1 MDKIASQFQNF
12 KVQLHPPCTVKN
24 TFLNVPEENVSS
36 DEELYTPF
44 ERCNMSAPP
53 VLQDP
58 AYVRTDSSAACDYF
72 MRLPGPCSH
81 IVQVSFPELT
91 EEGPRR
97 MGVQAQG
104 QSSKEVEVQ
113 KNPSCLDDLEPRPG
127 VQPMKSKGSAGHPDT
142 CKECTFYFFSA
153 AGCRNGADCCFCHEF
168 HPRKNSKKNR
178 RIMRTLQTRESHD
191 DGKEGKEISKEVSK
205 DVCKDIEE
213 LPPPKPEAVRE
224 AKVQEKTEVKAEESK
239 GVAVD
244 VQQQLSVGG
253 DGMLRVTYSS
263 EDSAADSSAPVALTL
278 IAGVRT
284 CLRPKVIYASP
295 EGQRCLEPTLAFVVQ
310 PALPSGLTLDAKTGI
325 ISGTPENT
333 SSKAGVHIVTVKVPA
348 QGYGGIALGDVPLT
362 SCKLFVTVRPL
373 QNFTMMKSA
382 GSEVVLV
389 SASDQ

>member
-12 KVQLHPPCTVKN
+12 QVQQFPPCTVKN
-24 TFLNVPEENVSS
+24 TFLNVPEENESS

-58 AYVRTDSSAACDYF
+58 AYVRTDGSAACDYY
-72 MRLPGPCSH
+72 MRIPGPCSH
-81 IVQVSFPELT
+81 IVQVSFPE
-91 EEGPRR
+91 EGPRR
-97 MGVQAQG
+97 MGVAQG
-104 QSSKEVEVQ
+104 KSSKEVEVQ
-113 KNPSCLDDLEPRPG
+113 KTPPGSDELEPRPG
-127 VQPMKSKGSAGHPDT
+127 VQPMKSKGSIGHPDT

-191 DGKEGKEISKEVSK
+191 DGKEGKEALK
-205 DVCKDIEE
+205 DICKDIEE
-213 LPPPKPEAVRE
+213 LPPSKPEA
-224 AKVQEKTEVKAEESK
+224 KVVDKTELKTEESK
-239 GVAVD
+239 GVAVEA
-244 VQQQLSVGG
+244 QQQMSVGG
-253 DGMLRVTYSS
+253 HGMLRVTYSS
-263 EDSAADSSAPVALTL
+263 EDSEADSAPVALTL
-278 IAGVRT
+278 IAGVQT
-284 CLRPKVIYASP
+284 CLRPKVTYASP

-310 PALPSGLTLDAKTGI
+310 PALPSGLILDAKTGI
-325 ISGTPENT
+325 ISGTPENI

-348 QGYGGIALGDVPLT
+348 KGYGGIALGDVPLS

-389 SASDQ
+389 SGSDQ

>member
-1 MDKIASQFQNF
+1 MDQIQFQNF
-12 KVQLHPPCTVKN
+12 KVQFPPSCTVKN

-58 AYVRTDSSAACDYF
+58 AYVRTDGSTACDYY
-72 MRLPGPCSH
+72 MRLPGPGSH
-81 IVQVSFPELT
+81 ILQVSFPEQLT

-97 MGVQAQG
+97 MLSGVPG

-113 KNPSCLDDLEPRPG
+113 NPSCDEPEPRPG
-127 VQPMKSKGSAGHPDT
+127 VQPMKSKGSFAHPDS

-191 DGKEGKEISKEVSK
+191 TPEGKEI
-205 DVCKDIEE
+205 EE
-213 LPPPKPEAVRE
+213 LAKPTTIEV
-224 AKVQEKTEVKAEESK
+224 KKIQEKTEVKVDEAK
-239 GVAVD
+239 GVSVD
-244 VQQQLSVGG
+244 VPQHQLPIGG
-253 DGMLRVTYSS
+253 DGMLRVTYGTQDTSC
-263 EDSAADSSAPVALTL
+263 DSSAPMVLTL
-278 IAGVRT
+278 IAGVQT
-284 CLRPKVIYASP
+284 CLRPMVNYASP

-310 PALPSGLTLDAKTGI
+310 PPLPTGLTLDAKTGI
-325 ISGTPENT
+325 ISGTPEIT

-362 SCKLFVTVRPL
+362 SCKLFMTVRPL
-373 QNFTMMKSA
+373 QNFTIMKSA

-389 SASDQ
+389 DASDQ

>member
-44 ERCNMSAPP
+44 E
-53 VLQDP
+53 
-58 AYVRTDSSAACDYF
+58 
-72 MRLPGPCSH
+72 
-81 IVQVSFPELT
+81 
-91 EEGPRR
+91 R

-153 AGCRNGADCCFCHEF
+153 AGCRNGADCCFC
-168 HPRKNSKKNR
+168 
-178 RIMRTLQTRESHD
+178 ESHD

-213 LPPPKPEAVRE
+213 LPPPKPEA

-263 EDSAADSSAPVALTL
+263 EEGCFEKVPPDSAADSSAPVALTL

-333 SSKAGVHIVTVKVPA
+333 SSKALPGCILSQSKFLNLA